1 MGNRVEAYRAELR
14 RQTDWDAYLTAHS
27 GLPGPRGNLELLEAA
42 GDEAKPGEL
51 WRLSRSGDE
60 YLAACGAAGLGRLAG
75 SDRKVLPRLRELAS
89 DPRWRVREGVA
100 MALQRMGRHS
110 MPRLLQEMGRWAA
123 AGPYVQRAAAAGL
136 CEPVLLKDPAQV
148 EQVLAILDRITESV
162 ASSRD
167 RKGDAFRVL
176 RQALGYC
183 WSVAAAAHPKAARP
197 VLERWFRSA
206 DPDIAWIMKTNLT
219 KARMAN
225 LGPEWVTRW
234 QGQLAAKKQKGSGG

>member
-1 MGNRVEAYRAELR
+1 MTSRVESYRAELR
-14 RQTDWDAYLTAHS
+14 RQSDWDAYLKAHS
-27 GLPGPRGNLELLEAA
+27 GLPGPRGNLELLEAV
-42 GDEAKPGEL
+42 GDEAKPSEL

-75 SDRKVLPRLRELAS
+75 SDPKVLPRLRELAS

-100 MALQRMGRHS
+100 IGLQRFGHQG
-110 MPRLLQEMGRWAA
+110 MPRLLEEMERWAA
-123 AGPYVQRAAAAGL
+123 GGPYVQRAAAAGL

-148 EQVLAILDRITESV
+148 EQVLAILDRITEAV
-162 ASSRD
+162 ASTVD

-197 VLERWFRSA
+197 LLERWFKSA
-206 DPDIAWIMKTNLT
+206 DPDVAWIMRANLA
-219 KARMAN
+219 KARMAK
-225 LGPEWVTRW
+225 LGPEWVAWW
-234 QGQLAAKKQKGSGG
+234 QRKLTTARVAGQK